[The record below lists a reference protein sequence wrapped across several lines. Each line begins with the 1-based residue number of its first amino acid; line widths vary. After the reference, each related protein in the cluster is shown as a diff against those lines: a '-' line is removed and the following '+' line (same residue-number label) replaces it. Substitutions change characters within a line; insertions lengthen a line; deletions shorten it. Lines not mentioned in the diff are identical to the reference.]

1 MNPDLLF
8 HFFLRLSFI
17 IFNPKMLLQ
26 LLVVVTVI
34 VYVAAGCQV
43 CDYVMVISTVVADL
57 RLG

>member
-34 VYVAAGCQV
+34 VCMLLQDVRF
-43 CDYVMVISTVVADL
+43 VIMSW
-57 RLG
+57 